1 MTEEEGLLKAGRY
14 GEYDEAVK
22 LLSRGED
29 VNQVGPSYR
38 LTALHLAALHGHT
51 SVVQLLLDNGAD
63 PDMLDAWNCTP
74 LHNAAGKGYSSIVA
88 ELLDFNARL
97 DVENVNG
104 KTPEQLAREKGE
116 ERALEIIKQHK
127 QKERRGRISNRS
139 STHNSGNVGGGGVRK
154 SNGSGGSGGRIR
166 TRASASRGAAEP
178 PGSYNGLIP
187 GQIDDRGATANAFAA
202 EKRELQRK
210 MKNLEMQEDMHRL
223 KKEEARTRK
232 DMDRL
237 RASFGQEL
245 QGMEREA
252 NRLSSEMRQLQ
263 DKRDSEY
270 KDLERKLAKL
280 QESLNRLSYED

>member
-1 MTEEEGLLKAGRY
+1 MAEEEGLLKAGRF

-51 SVVQLLLDNGAD
+51 SVVQLLLDNGAN

-74 LHNAAGKGYSSIVA
+74 LHNAAGKGFSSIVG
-88 ELLDFNARL
+88 ELLDFNASL
-97 DVENVNG
+97 DIENVNG
-104 KTPEQLAREKGE
+104 KTPEQLAREKSQ

-127 QKERRGRISNRS
+127 QKERRARIRNGGNSASN
-139 STHNSGNVGGGGVRK
+139 
-154 SNGSGGSGGRIR
+154 NGSGVGVGSRRNNGSGVGGSIR
-166 TRASASRGAAEP
+166 TRPSDPFGSGQSSGA
-178 PGSYNGLIP
+178 YNGLIP
-187 GQIDDRGATANAFAA
+187 GQIDERGTTANAFAA

-210 MKNLEMQEDMHRL
+210 MKNLEKQEDLHRL
-223 KKEEARTRK
+223 KKEEARTRN

-245 QGMEREA
+245 EDMEKEA

-263 DKRDSEY
+263 DKRDVEY
-270 KDLERKLAKL
+270 KELERKLAKL
-280 QESLNRLSYED
+280 QESLNRLSYEG

>member
-1 MTEEEGLLKAGRY
+1 MIFLLFAFAFHSFLVVDASFVGDQLGSFRFLGRLWNHLEGEEE
-14 GEYDEAVK
+14 
-22 LLSRGED
+22 
-29 VNQVGPSYR
+29 
-38 LTALHLAALHGHT
+38 
-51 SVVQLLLDNGAD
+51 
-63 PDMLDAWNCTP
+63 
-74 LHNAAGKGYSSIVA
+74 
-88 ELLDFNARL
+88 
-97 DVENVNG
+97 
-104 KTPEQLAREKGE
+104 
-116 ERALEIIKQHK
+116 ALEIIKQHK
-127 QKERRGRISNRS
+127 QKERRGRISNRN
-139 STHNSGNVGGGGVRK
+139 STHSNGSVGGGGVRK
-154 SNGSGGSGGRIR
+154 SNGSGGRIR

-178 PGSYNGLIP
+178 LGSYNGLIP

>member
-51 SVVQLLLDNGAD
+51 SVVQLLLDNGAN

-74 LHNAAGKGYSSIVA
+74 LHNAAGKGYSSIVG
-88 ELLDFNARL
+88 ELLDFNASL
-97 DVENVNG
+97 DIENVNG
-104 KTPEQLAREKGE
+104 KIPEQLAREKSQE
-116 ERALEIIKQHK
+116 DALEIIKQHK
-127 QKERRGRISNRS
+127 QKERRGRMRNVSSNDANRF
-139 STHNSGNVGGGGVRK
+139 GGGVRRN
-154 SNGSGGSGGRIR
+154 NGSGGGGRVQ
-166 TRASASRGAAEP
+166 TRPSDPYGSGDSS
-178 PGSYNGLIP
+178 GSYNGLIP
-187 GQIDDRGATANAFAA
+187 GQIEERGATANAFAA

-210 MKNLEMQEDMHRL
+210 MKNLEKREDLHVL

-237 RASFGQEL
+237 RDSFGQEL
-245 QGMEREA
+245 YDMEKEA
-252 NRLSSEMRQLQ
+252 DRLSSEMRRLQ
-263 DKRDSEY
+263 DKRDVEY
-270 KDLERKLAKL
+270 KELERKLAKL
-280 QESLNRLSYED
+280 QESLNRLGYED

>member
-1 MTEEEGLLKAGRY
+1 MAEEEGLLKAGRY

-38 LTALHLAALHGHT
+38 LTALHLAALHGHI

-88 ELLDFNARL
+88 ELLNFNARL

-116 ERALEIIKQHK
+116 EEALEIIKQHK
-127 QKERRGRISNRS
+127 QKERRGRISNRN
-139 STHNSGNVGGGGVRK
+139 STHSNGSVGVRK
-154 SNGSGGSGGRIR
+154 SNGSGVGRIR
-166 TRASASRGAAEP
+166 TRASAPRGAAEP

-210 MKNLEMQEDMHRL
+210 MKSLEMQEDMHRL

>member
-1 MTEEEGLLKAGRY
+1 MAEEEGLLKAGRF

-51 SVVQLLLDNGAD
+51 SVVQLLLDNGAN

-74 LHNAAGKGYSSIVA
+74 LHNAAGKGFSSIVG
-88 ELLDFNARL
+88 ELLDFNASL
-97 DVENVNG
+97 DIENVNG
-104 KTPEQLAREKGE
+104 KTPEQLAREKSQ

-127 QKERRGRISNRS
+127 QKERRARIRNGGNSASN
-139 STHNSGNVGGGGVRK
+139 
-154 SNGSGGSGGRIR
+154 NGSGVGVGSRRNNGSGVGGSIR
-166 TRASASRGAAEP
+166 TRPSDPFGSGQSSGA
-178 PGSYNGLIP
+178 YNGLIP
-187 GQIDDRGATANAFAA
+187 GQIDERGTTANAFAA

-210 MKNLEMQEDMHRL
+210 MKNLEKQEDLHRL
-223 KKEEARTRK
+223 KKEEALTRN

-245 QGMEREA
+245 EDMEKEA

-263 DKRDSEY
+263 DKRDVEY
-270 KDLERKLAKL
+270 KELERKLAKL
-280 QESLNRLSYED
+280 QESLNRLSYEG

>member
-88 ELLDFNARL
+88 ELLNFNARL

-116 ERALEIIKQHK
+116 EEALEIIKQHK
-127 QKERRGRISNRS
+127 QKERRGRISNRN
-139 STHNSGNVGGGGVRK
+139 STHSNGSVGGGSVRK

-245 QGMEREA
+245 LGMEREA